1 LNLLINNKIFIF
13 LLINFNLKV
22 KYLYSLNM
30 DIVII
35 NKIFPMI
42 SDNKLL
48 KYDTEGLWSIS
59 LPNDAHKISLII
71 LSNYGSNLSIF
82 DGTAGIGGNVI
93 SFAKFFNNVY
103 AIELDKNRFEILKNN
118 INIYQLNNIILIND
132 DSNNHLYGNYD
143 IYFFD
148 PPWGGKDYKNKEN
161 LRLCLSNYTLNELIN
176 KIKNYNNKPIIF
188 KLPNNYDLSEFS
200 NYNYNII
207 KIKNYM
213 LIIIN

>member
-1 LNLLINNKIFIF
+1 
-13 LLINFNLKV
+13 
-22 KYLYSLNM
+22 M